1 MKIQAVLPEED
12 NTMTRLLL
20 CCLFLFA
27 AVTLRAQDDVRIG
40 QIRNQ
45 MEAIAADTPG
55 LNERVNIKIK
65 EAPLSDFLIAVSEVH
80 KVNISVAASLRQINI
95 VNNFTDVSVGD
106 LLVFLCKEYKLTI
119 DFTGNI
125 LSIKPY
131 EAPKEIPVEKSI
143 DVAYDYEQ
151 DLLTLNLKDDKLY
164 DAFKRIMDISGKNL
178 VFAPGME
185 NQLLTVY
192 IKNMPFDAA
201 LNKLAFANDLALSKS
216 RDNFYL
222 FDRFAGGGGS
232 VSAAD
237 AGGAI
242 RQNKPQRSRRSNF
255 FFNVIDKD
263 RQLLE
268 VDFENTPVS
277 SIVYDIGTELGIDV
291 FIASPLDNAGN
302 ATVKAKN
309 ITFDEL
315 LNKIFESSIQN
326 APATGQNTRTG
337 VSSSQGIDGSGS
349 GMSIPA
355 VGAETYT
362 FSKKENIYYF
372 GTKSQ
377 LSVRNVKSVPMMH
390 RSIALLSDPDIAERS
405 VGRTVTNYTNY
416 NSGFGGQSNPAQQQ
430 GGGRENTGA
439 KESKAPESILSI
451 IPDEVKKDL
460 DIKID
465 RELNS
470 FLVNGPA
477 ENIQRFEAFIKYI
490 DKAVPVVLI
499 EVMILEVSRS
509 AIIETGISA
518 GIGDKPTTTTGTT
531 FPTAD
536 ITLGAQTINKIINRF
551 DGFGDL
557 NIGNVMPNFYL
568 SLKAMESNGDLKIRS
583 APRLSTLNGHK
594 AHLSIGETTYYVV
607 TNQNFYGSQI
617 PQASE
622 IKNYQ
627 PIDAELSVSIM
638 PLVSG
643 DGQITLDIKVIQ
655 SSFNGERI
663 DEDAPPGINSREFT
677 SIIRV
682 RDQDLIVLG
691 GLEEKVKNDSGTGVP
706 LLARIPVIKWLFSS
720 RKREDSKKK
729 LTILIKPTV
738 IY

>member
-1 MKIQAVLPEED
+1 M
-12 NTMTRLLL
+12 TMNKLL
-20 CCLFLFA
+20 CFFFIFTSLM
-27 AVTLRAQDDVRIG
+27 VYSQEDQRIDK
-40 QIRNQ
+40 IRNQ
-45 MEAIAADTPG
+45 IELITADTPG
-55 LNERVNIKIK
+55 LSEKVNIKIK

-80 KVNISVAASLRQINI
+80 KVNISVAASLKQISI
-95 VNNFTDVSVGD
+95 VNNFTDVTVGD
-106 LLVFLCKEYKLTI
+106 LLIFLCKEYKLSI

-131 EAPKEIPVEKSI
+131 EAPKELPTEKNI
-143 DVAYDYEQ
+143 DVGYDYEK

-164 DAFKRIMDISGKNL
+164 DAFKKIMDISGKNL

-192 IKNMPFDAA
+192 IKSMPFDAA
-201 LNKLAFANDLALSKS
+201 LNKLAYANDLAVSKS

-222 FDRFAGGGGS
+222 FDKLSGGGS
-232 VSAAD
+232 LAA
-237 AGGAI
+237 GADNSGTV
-242 RQNKPQRSRRSNF
+242 RLNKPQRLRKSNF
-255 FFNVIDKD
+255 YFNVIDKE

-268 VDFENTPVS
+268 VDFENTPIA
-277 SIVYDIGTELGIDV
+277 SIVYDIGNELGIDV

-315 LNKIFESSIQN
+315 LARIFEAN
-326 APATGQNTRTG
+326 VQNT
-337 VSSSQGIDGSGS
+337 SSSGSQNSRNNTSSLQGIDAMNN
-349 GMSIPA
+349 GMAIPA
-355 VGAETYT
+355 SGVDSYT
-362 FSKKENIYYF
+362 FMKKDRIYYF

-377 LSVRNVKSVPMMH
+377 LSVRNIKSISMMH
-390 RSIALLSDPDIAERS
+390 RSIVMLSDPDISERV
-405 VGRTVTNYTNY
+405 VGRTVTNNTNY
-416 NSGFGGQSNPAQQQ
+416 NTGFDGRTNNTQQQ
-430 GGGRENTGA
+430 QQQNNTNA
-439 KESKAPESILSI
+439 NKPSESILSI
-451 IPDEVKKDL
+451 IPEEVKKDL

-465 RELNS
+465 KELNS
-470 FLVNGPA
+470 FVVNGPA
-477 ENIQRFEAFIKYI
+477 ENIQRFESFIKYI
-490 DKAVPVVLI
+490 DKAVPVILI

-509 AIIETGISA
+509 AIVETGISA
-518 GIGDKPTTTTGTT
+518 GIGDKPSATKGSV
-531 FPTAD
+531 FPTSD

-557 NIGNVMPNFYL
+557 NIGKVVPNFYL
-568 SLKAMESNGDLKIRS
+568 TLKAMETNGDLKIRS
-583 APRLSTLNGHK
+583 SPRLSTLNGHK

-655 SSFNGERI
+655 SSFNSEQRI
-663 DEDAPPGINSREFT
+663 DKNAPPGINSREFT

-682 RDQDLIVLG
+682 KDQDLIVLG

-706 LLARIPVIKWLFSS
+706 LLSRIPIIKWLFSS
-720 RKREDSKKK
+720 RKREDSRKK

>member
-1 MKIQAVLPEED
+1 MNK
-12 NTMTRLLL
+12 LL
-20 CCLFLFA
+20 CFFFIFTSLL
-27 AVTLRAQDDVRIG
+27 VYSQEDQRIG
-40 QIRNQ
+40 KIRNQ
-45 MEAIAADTPG
+45 IEVITADTPG
-55 LNERVNIKIK
+55 LSEKVNIKIK

-80 KVNISVAASLRQINI
+80 KVNISVAASLKQINI
-95 VNNFTDVSVGD
+95 VNNFTDVTVGD
-106 LLVFLCKEYKLTI
+106 LLIFLCKEHKLSI

-131 EAPKEIPVEKSI
+131 ESPKEIPIEKNI
-143 DVAYDYEQ
+143 DVGYDYEK

-192 IKNMPFDAA
+192 IRSMPLDAA
-201 LNKLAFANDLALSKS
+201 LNKLAYANDLTISKS

-222 FDRFAGGGGS
+222 FDKLSGSGSLTAGADNSGG
-232 VSAAD
+232 V
-237 AGGAI
+237 
-242 RQNKPQRSRRSNF
+242 RLNKPQRSRRANF
-255 FFNVIDKD
+255 YFNITDKE

-268 VDFENTPVS
+268 VDFENTPIA
-277 SIVYDIGTELGIDV
+277 SIVNDIGTELGIDV

-315 LNKIFESSIQN
+315 LARIFESNVQN
-326 APATGQNTRTG
+326 VSGLGSQNIRNNT
-337 VSSSQGIDGSGS
+337 SSSQGIDGMNN
-349 GMSIPA
+349 GMPIVA
-355 VGAETYT
+355 TGADSYT
-362 FSKKENIYYF
+362 FMKKDHIYYF

-377 LSVRNVKSVPMMH
+377 LSVRNVKSISMMH
-390 RSIALLSDPDIAERS
+390 RSIVMLSDPNIEERS
-405 VGRTVTNYTNY
+405 VGRTVTNYSNY
-416 NSGFGGQSNPAQQQ
+416 NTGFDGRAGNTQQPQLQNNSNTNKQA
-430 GGGRENTGA
+430 
-439 KESKAPESILSI
+439 ESILSI
-451 IPDEVKKDL
+451 IPEEVKKDL

-465 RELNS
+465 KELNS

-477 ENIQRFEAFIKYI
+477 ENIQRFESFIKYI
-490 DKAVPVVLI
+490 DKAVPVILI

-509 AIIETGISA
+509 AIVETGISA
-518 GIGDKPTTTTGTT
+518 GIGDKPSTTKGSV

-557 NIGNVMPNFYL
+557 NIGKVVPNFYL
-568 SLKAMESNGDLKIRS
+568 TLKAMETNGDLKIRS
-583 APRLSTLNGHK
+583 SPRLSTLNGHK

-655 SSFNGERI
+655 SSFNGEQRI
-663 DEDAPPGINSREFT
+663 DKNAPPGINSREFT

-682 RDQDLIVLG
+682 KDQDLIVLG
-691 GLEEKVKNDSGTGVP
+691 GLEEKVKNDTGTGVP
-706 LLARIPVIKWLFSS
+706 LLSRIPIIKWLFSS
-720 RKREDSKKK
+720 RKREDSRKK